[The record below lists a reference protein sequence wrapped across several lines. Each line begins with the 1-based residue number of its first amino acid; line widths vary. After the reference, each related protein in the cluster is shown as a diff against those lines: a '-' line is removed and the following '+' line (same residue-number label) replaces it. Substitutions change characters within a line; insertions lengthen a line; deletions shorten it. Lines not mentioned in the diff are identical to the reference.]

1 MDPDRFGYS
10 CTPYGSYIDGDGYF
24 VVRADIDYAFALYDI
39 NGDGVKELFVL
50 EGAQTADG
58 KWDGPI
64 ADIFT
69 FHNGQPVLLISG
81 AERSVVSICE
91 NGFILM
97 LGSGGAEAHGYDFL
111 EILDGKL
118 IICDRAEEAWGTYTV
133 NGTDCTEEE
142 FYRTIAQYPIVENID
157 FEILEIVDP

>member
-1 MDPDRFGYS
+1 
-10 CTPYGSYIDGDGYF
+10 
-24 VVRADIDYAFALYDI
+24 
-39 NGDGVKELFVL
+39 
-50 EGAQTADG
+50 
-58 KWDGPI
+58 
-64 ADIFT
+64 
-69 FHNGQPVLLISG
+69 
-81 AERSVVSICE
+81 
-91 NGFILM
+91 M

-118 IICDRAEEAWGTYTV
+118 SICDRAEEAWGTYTV